1 MSHRTLLI
9 SAVLAAGTSLA
20 GLAQA
25 DIIAVDSGIAVRDSN
40 GIAPARGMTMS
51 QVTTKFGAPVSKVPA
66 VGNPPIA
73 RWEYPSF
80 IVYFE
85 GDHVIHSVVSGS
97 AASPPPDSDS
107 APQAAPAEAPAASGS
122 PTASAPAAPPPAAAA
137 ASASTAAAD
146 AMTAPTPPPA
156 AAEPAAAEPVETPPA
171 P

>member
-9 SAVLAAGTSLA
+9 SAVLAAGGSLA

-51 QVTTKFGAPVSKVPA
+51 QVTSKFGAPVSKVPA
-66 VGNPPIA
+66 VGNPPIS

-85 GDHVIHSVVSGS
+85 HDHVIHSVVSGS
-97 AASPPPDSDS
+97 AAPPADS
-107 APQAAPAEAPAASGS
+107 APQGAPAEAPAASES
-122 PTASAPAAPPPAAAA
+122 PTTMAPAAAPPPAP
-137 ASASTAAAD
+137 AAD
-146 AMTAPTPPPA
+146 TSTPPPA
-156 AAEPAAAEPVETPPA
+156 PPPATEPVEPPPA

>member
-9 SAVLAAGTSLA
+9 SAVLAAGASLA

-66 VGNPPIA
+66 IGNPPIS

-80 IVYFE
+80 VVYFE
-85 GDHVIHSVVSGS
+85 HDHVIHSVVSGS
-97 AASPPPDSDS
+97 AAPPPPDSAS
-107 APQAAPAEAPAASGS
+107 APQAAPAGAPAASES
-122 PTASAPAAPPPAAAA
+122 PTALAPAAAPPPPSAAPD
-137 ASASTAAAD
+137 AS
-146 AMTAPTPPPA
+146 TPPPA
-156 AAEPAAAEPVETPPA
+156 PPAGAEPAEPPPA

>member
-9 SAVLAAGTSLA
+9 SAVLAAGASFA

-51 QVTTKFGAPVSKVPA
+51 QVTSKFGAPVSKVPA
-66 VGNPPIA
+66 VGNPPIS

-85 GDHVIHSVVSGS
+85 HDHVIHSVVSGS
-97 AASPPPDSDS
+97 GAPPAESG
-107 APQAAPAEAPAASGS
+107 PQAAPAEAPAASES
-122 PTASAPAAPPPAAAA
+122 PTAMAPAAAPPPPAP
-137 ASASTAAAD
+137 ASDTG
-146 AMTAPTPPPA
+146 TPPPA
-156 AAEPAAAEPVETPPA
+156 PPAATEPVEPPPA

>member
-9 SAVLAAGTSLA
+9 SAVLAAGTGLA

-51 QVTTKFGAPVSKVPA
+51 QVTSKFGAPVSKVPA
-66 VGNPPIA
+66 VGNPPIS

-80 IVYFE
+80 VVYFE

-97 AASPPPDSDS
+97 AAPSPPDSDS
-107 APQAAPAEAPAASGS
+107 APPAAPAEAPAASES
-122 PTASAPAAPPPAAAA
+122 PTALAPAPPPPAAAVD
-137 ASASTAAAD
+137 AS
-146 AMTAPTPPPA
+146 TPPPA
-156 AAEPAAAEPVETPPA
+156 PPAATEPVEPPA
-171 P
+171 TP

>member
-9 SAVLAAGTSLA
+9 SAVLAAGAGLA

-66 VGNPPIA
+66 VGNPPIS

-85 GDHVIHSVVSGS
+85 HDHVIHSVVSGS
-97 AASPPPDSDS
+97 AAPPPPDGDS
-107 APQAAPAEAPAASGS
+107 APQAAPREAPAAAER
-122 PTASAPAAPPPAAAA
+122 PTALAPAAAPPPPAAAA
-137 ASASTAAAD
+137 DAS
-146 AMTAPTPPPA
+146 
-156 AAEPAAAEPVETPPA
+156 TPPA
-171 P
+171 PPAATEPVEPPPAP

>member
-9 SAVLAAGTSLA
+9 SAVLAAGASLA

-66 VGNPPIA
+66 IGNPPIS

-80 IVYFE
+80 VVYFE
-85 GDHVIHSVVSGS
+85 HDHVIHSVVSGS
-97 AASPPPDSDS
+97 AAPPPPDSDS
-107 APQAAPAEAPAASGS
+107 APQAAPAGAPAASGS
-122 PTASAPAAPPPAAAA
+122 PTALAPAAALPPPAAAA
-137 ASASTAAAD
+137 DASMAAPA
-146 AMTAPTPPPA
+146 PPPA
-156 AAEPAAAEPVETPPA
+156 STEPVEPPPA

>member
-9 SAVLAAGTSLA
+9 SAVLAAGASLA

-51 QVTTKFGAPVSKVPA
+51 QVTAKFGAPVSKVPA
-66 VGNPPIA
+66 VGNPPIS

-85 GDHVIHSVVSGS
+85 HDHVIHSVVSGS
-97 AASPPPDSDS
+97 AAPPLPDGDS
-107 APQAAPAEAPAASGS
+107 APQAAPREAPAAAER
-122 PTASAPAAPPPAAAA
+122 PTALAPAAAPPPPAAAA
-137 ASASTAAAD
+137 DAS
-146 AMTAPTPPPA
+146 
-156 AAEPAAAEPVETPPA
+156 TPPA
-171 P
+171 PPAATEPVEPPPAP

>member
-9 SAVLAAGTSLA
+9 SAVLAAGASLA

-51 QVTTKFGAPVSKVPA
+51 QVSSKFGAPVSKVPA
-66 VGNPPIA
+66 VGNPPIS

-97 AASPPPDSDS
+97 AAPPPPGSDS
-107 APQAAPAEAPAASGS
+107 APQAAPAEAPADSGS
-122 PTASAPAAPPPAAAA
+122 PTALAPASPPPAAAA
-137 ASASTAAAD
+137 AD
-146 AMTAPTPPPA
+146 AMTVPAPPPA
-156 AAEPAAAEPVETPPA
+156 ATEPVEPPPA